1 MKGHITIFIL
11 IDVEQSKFLLTSHV
25 AIGTVAIQNN
35 RLRIR
40 DLESNERIDQLF
52 AYSKKIV

>member
-25 AIGTVAIQNN
+25 VIGTVAIQNN
-35 RLRIR
+35 KLRIR

>member
-25 AIGTVAIQNN
+25 VIGTVAIQNN